1 MHLGALRCTK
11 SPIKESRDHPCCN
24 LSSWSSKTALKSE
37 KGKNYRRKEKKKRW
51 NSFTPKTW
59 VEAQDLW
66 SDGTHTE
73 KSVKDF
79 NCRGAE
85 NGVKIA
91 TKAAYAFD
99 SINFI
104 KLAVWEENN
113 GSLFISHSKEAT
125 VTSFGSPLPTWGQV
139 FLLHNLVTY
148 KISGHF
154 HHYQPQHP
162 AKQQIIINDLY
173 SLWKE
178 SQRDYKPRIHFC
190 SFLPSQS

>member
-1 MHLGALRCTK
+1 MHLGAL
-11 SPIKESRDHPCCN
+11 SHP
-24 LSSWSSKTALKSE
+24 SKNQETIPVVIYPLGPQRQHSNQRRERTTEE
-37 KGKNYRRKEKKKRW
+37 KRKKKRW